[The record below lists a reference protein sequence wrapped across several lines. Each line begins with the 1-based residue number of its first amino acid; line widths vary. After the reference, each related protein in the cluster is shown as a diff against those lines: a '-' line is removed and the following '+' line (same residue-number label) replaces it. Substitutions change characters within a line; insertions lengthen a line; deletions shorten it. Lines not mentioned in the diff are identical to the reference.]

1 MATRPHGRVRLSNT
15 ILVAR
20 DLPSSS
26 HADIRRADQK
36 SFALSRDE
44 TMPHSH
50 FECADWSCLVPDPVV
65 SVVMPTYN
73 HQCYLGEAIQGV
85 LNQQTVFPFELIIG
99 DDCSSDGTRE
109 IALRY
114 QRQRPDIVRVLTSE
128 SRMGMHENDRRIFSA
143 VRGRYMAFCE
153 GDDYWHRTDKLS
165 RQIEIL
171 ESDARA
177 SLVCSSWRVVSD
189 LGDLLDPDA
198 LRLDRTRS
206 HCLDLHDILC
216 GHVKTVTVCAR
227 TAVIQ
232 KALRESPLCKTGRYP
247 FGDAPL
253 WVEASR
259 TGDCICLPH
268 DYGSYRLSR
277 ESVTRPRD
285 IMDVYRFVAAASE
298 FDRDVLG
305 LYPLPQGDTLA
316 ATVRIQATR
325 KRLRALAFLGE
336 ASKVHEEMRWLRRLG
351 AKIRLRD
358 YSLFVGSILSQPGTI
373 GARSRQWALHA
384 WHSYPHS
391 RIPITRPAAT
401 AEQTAALAKETP

>member
-1 MATRPHGRVRLSNT
+1 MS
-15 ILVAR
+15 
-20 DLPSSS
+20 D
-26 HADIRRADQK
+26 
-36 SFALSRDE
+36 
-44 TMPHSH
+44 SH
-50 FECADWSCLVPDPVV
+50 FEYSDRSCLVQDPVV

-73 HQCYLGEAIQGV
+73 HHCYLAEAIECV
-85 LNQQTVFPFELIIG
+85 LNQQTDIPFELIIG

-128 SRMGMHENDRRIFSA
+128 SRLGMHANDTRIFST

-171 ESDARA
+171 ESNAQA

-189 LGDLLDPDA
+189 GGDLLNPDV
-198 LRLDRTRS
+198 LCLDRARI

-216 GHVKTVTVCAR
+216 GRVKTVTVCAR
-227 TAVIQ
+227 SALIQ
-232 KALRESPLCKTGRYP
+232 KALRESPLCRAGRYP

-259 TGDCICLPH
+259 EGECICLPH
-268 DYGSYRLSR
+268 DYASYRLSK

-285 IMDVYRFVAAASE
+285 IMDVYRFAAAASE

-305 LYPLPQGDTLA
+305 LYPLPQGDKLA
-316 ATVRIQATR
+316 ATVCIQATR
-325 KRLRALAFLGE
+325 KRLRALALLGE
-336 ASKVHEEMRWLRRLG
+336 ASKVREEIQWLHQLG
-351 AKIRLRD
+351 ATIRLRD
-358 YSLFVGSILSQPGTI
+358 YFLFAGSILSQPGTI

-384 WHSYPHS
+384 WHSFP
-391 RIPITRPAAT
+391 RRRLPVTRPDVNL
-401 AEQTAALAKETP
+401 EQTAALVKEIP

>member
-1 MATRPHGRVRLSNT
+1 
-15 ILVAR
+15 
-20 DLPSSS
+20 
-26 HADIRRADQK
+26 
-36 SFALSRDE
+36 
-44 TMPHSH
+44 MPHSQ
-50 FECADWSCLVPDPVV
+50 FEHADLSCLVPYPVV

-73 HQCYLGEAIQGV
+73 HQCYLGEAIEGV
-85 LNQQTVFPFELIIG
+85 LNQRTEFPFELIVG

-128 SRMGMHENDRRIFSA
+128 NRMGMHKNDTRIFSA

-153 GDDYWHRTDKLS
+153 GDDYWHRADKLS

-171 ESDARA
+171 ENDAQA

-189 LGDLLDPDA
+189 RGDLLNPDA
-198 LRLDRTRS
+198 LCFDRSQVHR
-206 HCLDLHDILC
+206 LDLHDILC
-216 GHVKTVTVCAR
+216 GRVKTVTVCAR
-227 TAVIQ
+227 TTVIQ
-232 KALRESPLCKTGRYP
+232 KALRESPLCKAGRYP
-247 FGDAPL
+247 FGDAPM

-259 TGDCICLPH
+259 AGNCLCLPH
-268 DYGSYRLSR
+268 DYGTYRLSR

-285 IMDVYRFVAAASE
+285 MMDVYRFIAAASE

-305 LYPLPQGDTLA
+305 LYPLPQGDVLA
-316 ATVRIQATR
+316 ATARIQATR

-336 ASKVHEEMRWLRRLG
+336 ASQVREEIRWLRRLG

-358 YSLFVGSILSQPGTI
+358 YFLFAGSILSQPGTI
-373 GARSRQWALHA
+373 GARSRQWALLT

-391 RIPITRPAAT
+391 RALKTRMAGT
-401 AEQTAALAKETP
+401 ADQTAVLAKDTP